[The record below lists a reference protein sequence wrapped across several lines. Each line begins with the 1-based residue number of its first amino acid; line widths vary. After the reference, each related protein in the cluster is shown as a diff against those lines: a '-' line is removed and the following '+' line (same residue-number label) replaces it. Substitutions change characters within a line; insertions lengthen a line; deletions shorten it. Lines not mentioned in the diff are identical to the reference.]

1 VASERRRTPQ
11 LEGTELSMCF
21 NEFNFGIIIF
31 DVPKLHE
38 DGMKMEKQCKQKTV
52 NEQNNETDETRN
64 SRIPRI
70 FRTDFF
76 WRRKV

>member
-38 DGMKMEKQCKQKTV
+38 DEDGKTV
-52 NEQNNETDETRN
+52 QTEN
-64 SRIPRI
+64 SE
-70 FRTDFF
+70 
-76 WRRKV
+76 